1 MIETH
6 DLVKWYGPTLAVD
19 RLSFAIPPG
28 QIVGFLGP
36 NGAGKTTT
44 LRIVTGYM
52 PPTSGRAVVA
62 NCNVLTESRAARSR
76 IGYMPEASPL
86 YPEMRVDE
94 YLHFRGK
101 LHGMSRTDRVRRID
115 ELCARCG
122 LDQVRRRVIGHL
134 SKGNRQRVGMA
145 QALLH
150 DPPVI
155 ILDEP
160 TSGLDPLQIVQIRHL
175 LEELRQGH
183 TILISSHTLTEI
195 ERVADR
201 IMVIR
206 QGRLVADGTTDE
218 LCARA
223 RGGARIAVVAM
234 ANPGALKAELAGI
247 DGVRQIETTS
257 HDGWCQATV
266 VPADGA
272 DVREPILAAV
282 TAQGWRVREIRR
294 REVNL
299 EDYYLQLF
307 RELDEQAQKKTA

>member
-6 DLVKWYGPTLAVD
+6 NLVKWYGPTLAVD
-19 RLSFAIPPG
+19 RLSFQIPPG

-62 NCNVLTESRAARSR
+62 NFNVLTESRAARSR

-86 YPEMRVDE
+86 YPEMRIDE

-101 LHGMSRTDRVRRID
+101 LHGMNRTDRVRRID

-134 SKGNRQRVGMA
+134 SKGNRQRVGMV

-175 LEELRQGH
+175 LEELRQDH
-183 TILISSHTLTEI
+183 TILLSSHTLTEI

-201 IMVIR
+201 IMIIR
-206 QGRLVADGTTDE
+206 KGRLVADGTTDE

-223 RGGARIAVVAM
+223 RGDARITVVVM
-234 ANPGALKAELAGI
+234 ANSGVLKTELAKIEGI
-247 DGVRQIETTS
+247 RQIETTP
-257 HDGWCQATV
+257 HDGWCHATV
-266 VPADGA
+266 VPANGA

-282 TAQGWRVREIRR
+282 TAQGWRVREIKR

-307 RELDEQAQKKTA
+307 RELDE